1 MNERKS
7 NATLLAD
14 AERFLQHSGRLLER
28 LRFEHTFRK
37 HHSPESA
44 AHVLSALRPYQND
57 DGGFGQILEPDFR
70 GPVSQPLCVD
80 QAFRV
85 LDELKLKGAFEDA
98 LATRALTYL
107 TQISAKD
114 GGVPNVLLTVGA
126 YPRAPW
132 WHPDP
137 AQPGSLLPTA
147 SLAGLLYK
155 NKVEHPWLRGA
166 TQFTWQALT
175 EIPKRLAS
183 ATERLPLLQALYE
196 TRAAIVFLDHVPDR
210 KRAEQ
215 TAQLVGQALREKG
228 LFRSAGAADA
238 EAAAPL
244 DFAHEPTSLAAR
256 WFDEKQIDLEL
267 DALLA
272 SQEADG
278 GFPITWQVWTP
289 LAGSEWRGIQT
300 LDRLKTLRAYGRLPD
315 TGSRASG

>member
-1 MNERKS
+1 MNERNTKP
-7 NATLLAD
+7 TLLAD
-14 AERFLQHSGRLLER
+14 AERFLQHHGRLLER

-37 HHSPESA
+37 NHGRESA

-70 GPVSQPLCVD
+70 GPPSQPLCVD

-85 LDELKLKGAFEDA
+85 LDELKLESVFVEP

-107 TQISAKD
+107 SEISAKD

-147 SLAGLLYK
+147 SLAGLLHK
-155 NKVEHPWLRGA
+155 NKVEHPWLKGA

-175 EIPKRLAS
+175 EIPGRLAN
-183 ATERLPLLQALYE
+183 ATERLPTLQALYE
-196 TRAAIVFLDHVPDR
+196 TRAAILFLDHVPER
-210 KRAEQ
+210 KKAEQ
-215 TAQLVGQALREKG
+215 TAETIGRALHEKG
-228 LFRSAGAADA
+228 VFRGQTSAGV

-244 DFAHEPTSLAAR
+244 DFAHEPGSLARR
-256 WFDEKQIDLEL
+256 WFTDASIEKEL

-272 SQEADG
+272 SRDADG

-300 LDRLKTLRAYGRLPD
+300 LERLKTLRAYDRLP
-315 TGSRASG
+315 A